1 MTLAE
6 TSALCNRVR
15 AARPDLDAAP
25 APAPAPAEPVYQPS
39 DADRRWAAEAYG
51 RIEDDEEDCLSF
63 EAWLDRLCPDE
74 YEALALIELGL
85 DTPARPFDRD

>member
-1 MTLAE
+1 MFTGVAAE
-6 TSALCNRVR
+6 T
-15 AARPDLDAAP
+15 
-25 APAPAPAEPVYQPS
+25 
-39 DADRRWAAEAYG
+39 YG
-51 RIEDDEEDCLSF
+51 RIEDDVEDCLSF